1 MIWGME
7 DLLRDGVTGGVM
19 GGAVGSAVS
28 SAIGNGRITG
38 VAWYIFPKDYR

>member
-7 DLLRDGVTGGVM
+7 DLLRDGVTGGAM
-19 GGAVGSAVS
+19 GG
-28 SAIGNGRITG
+28 AIGNGRITG

>member
-7 DLLRDGVTGGVM
+7 DLLRDGVTGGVI
-19 GGAVGSAVS
+19 GGAIG